1 MARTRVASPLAKG
14 RGETSAMGLTTGGH
28 YRSHHIALKSYRRL
42 HCWRGMIRSIRTFM
56 KFLNTSFLQCVIVT
70 AALFTSPFEI
80 AAANSTAGSGQSG
93 NSSWPR
99 ERYQDGNRLIIYQPQ
114 VDDWKNFQDLSWRMA
129 VSLTPKS
136 GKTALGVVEMKGNT
150 DIDNVAKVA
159 IITNPQVTGTY
170 FPSLDNATK
179 EKMEQLFKTFVPST
193 FSVSL
198 HSLIAST
205 PKKEAPAG
213 AQLNNDPPKIFVGY
227 RPSILLSVNG
237 EPVVSEVPN
246 TNLKFVVN
254 TQWPLFFDEGNSTYY
269 LAAGQQWLTSN
280 SLEGQWSATKKLPPD
295 MSKLPRDK
303 QWSALKKF
311 IPPPAKS
318 TGVTPD
324 VFYADK
330 PAEVILFDG
339 QPVYA
344 QIPDTQLE
352 YATNTNSV
360 VFVYTPTQQFY
371 YLTAGRWFRTAD
383 LQQGPWTYAT
393 PDLPPDFAKIPLN
406 SPASAILASV
416 PGTEEAKDAVL
427 LAQVPTTMTVNAKE
441 AAAKVKVEYAGDP
454 KFEPIKGTS
463 MEYATNTQDKVIKVG
478 DVYYLCLQSVWFVSP
493 NPQGPWTTCTSVPQ
507 EIYTI
512 PSSSPVYNVTYV
524 TQSANPDGTVTANYT
539 AGYLGTFI
547 LGAAAGAILADGS
560 GYWWPP
566 YCYGGY
572 YYPYPGTYCG
582 AYYGGYGYHYPAPYY
597 DSATGAYGWKQT
609 AYGPYGSAT
618 RGAGYNPYTG
628 TYARGA
634 SVSTPYGS
642 RSAAQAYNP
651 YTGTY
656 AQTRQGSSPNA
667 QWGSSYVSR
676 GNQSATMGHYSTAN
690 GTVAG
695 AADSQGGKV
704 AASSTK
710 WGNSAVGKTASGNMY
725 AGHDGNVYK
734 NTGNGWQKYDN
745 GSWNSVNKPQPN
757 WQGAES
763 SQQRTASESYQQRS
777 SAASSSD
784 RSSTGGG
791 MDRSGGGGFGRSG
804 GGGGSDDLD
813 REAQNRARGDFSSQR
828 FQGFQGGGFD
838 RSGGGGGFGGDRFG
852 GGGGFGGGDRFGGG
866 GGFGRFGGFGGG
878 GGFRGRR

>member
-1 MARTRVASPLAKG
+1 MKRTLWIRNCRVKALNVAVAVAVVWSASIASASSIQGTAKS
-14 RGETSAMGLTTGGH
+14 TSG
-28 YRSHHIALKSYRRL
+28 
-42 HCWRGMIRSIRTFM
+42 
-56 KFLNTSFLQCVIVT
+56 
-70 AALFTSPFEI
+70 P
-80 AAANSTAGSGQSG
+80 GQSG
-93 NSSWPR
+93 GSSWPR
-99 ERYQDGNRLIIYQPQ
+99 EHFQDGNQLIVYHPQ

-129 VSLTPKS
+129 ISMTPKS
-136 GKTALGVVEMKGNT
+136 GKTVVGVVEMKGT
-150 DIDNVAKVA
+150 TSIDNVAKLVN
-159 IITNPQVTGTY
+159 ISNPQVTGTD
-170 FPSLDNATK
+170 FPSLDKATAD
-179 EKMEQLFKTFVPST
+179 KMEQLFKTFVPPT
-193 FSVSL
+193 FSISL
-198 HSLIAST
+198 YNLIAST
-205 PKKEAPAG
+205 PKKETPAG
-213 AQLNNDPPKIFVGY
+213 VQLNNEPPKIFAGFQ
-227 RPSILLSVNG
+227 PSILLSVNG
-237 EPVVSEVPN
+237 EPVLSEVPN

-254 TQWPLFFDEGNSTYY
+254 TQWPLFFDQGNSAYY
-269 LAAGQQWLTSN
+269 VAVGQQWLTAS
-280 SLEGQWSATKKLPPD
+280 SLEGQWSPTKKLPAD
-295 MSKLPRDK
+295 MSKVPQDK

-311 IPPPAKS
+311 IPPAANPKGAA
-318 TGVTPD
+318 PN
-324 VFYADK
+324 VFYSDK

-339 QPVYA
+339 QPAYA

-360 VFVYTPTQQFY
+360 VFVYKPTQQFY
-371 YLTAGRWFRTAD
+371 YLTAGRWFSAPD
-383 LQQGPWTYAT
+383 LKGPWTYAT
-393 PDLPPDFAKIPLN
+393 PDLPADFTKIPPS
-406 SPASAILASV
+406 SPASGILASV

-441 AAAKVKVEYAGDP
+441 AATKVKVDYVGEP

-463 MEYATNTQDKVIKVG
+463 MEYATNTQDKVIKIG
-478 DVYYLCLQSVWFVSP
+478 DVYYLCLQGVWFMSP
-493 NPQGPWTTCTSVPQ
+493 DSTGPWTTCTSVPQ

-524 TQSANPDGTVTANYT
+524 TQTGNPDGTVTSNYT

-547 LGAAAGAILADGS
+547 LGAATGAILADGS

-566 YCYGGY
+566 YCYGGFY
-572 YYPYPGTYCG
+572 NPWPATYCG
-582 AYYGGYGYHYPAPYY
+582 AYWGYGYHPYATPYY
-597 DSATGAYGWKQT
+597 DYNTGAYGWKAS

-618 RGAGYNPYTG
+618 AGAGYNPYTG
-628 TYARGA
+628 TYARGGT
-634 SVSTPYGS
+634 VSTPYGS

-695 AADSQGGKV
+695 AETSQGGKV

-734 NTGNGWQKYDN
+734 NTGNGWEKYDN

-763 SQQRTASESYQQRS
+763 SQQRTGSENYQQRA
-777 SAASSSD
+777 SAASTSNRSDFSSQQQ
-784 RSSTGGG
+784 
-791 MDRSGGGGFGRSG
+791 
-804 GGGGSDDLD
+804 DLD
-813 REAQNRARGDFSSQR
+813 REAQNRSRSDFSNQRSQD
-828 FQGFQGGGFD
+828 FQQGGFD

-866 GGFGRFGGFGGG
+866 GGFGGGDRFGGGGGFGGGDRFGGGGFGGGRFGGFGGG
-878 GGFRGRR
+878 GGGFRGRR

>member
-1 MARTRVASPLAKG
+1 M
-14 RGETSAMGLTTGGH
+14 
-28 YRSHHIALKSYRRL
+28 
-42 HCWRGMIRSIRTFM
+42 
-56 KFLNTSFLQCVIVT
+56 
-70 AALFTSPFEI
+70 
-80 AAANSTAGSGQSG
+80 
-93 NSSWPR
+93 
-99 ERYQDGNRLIIYQPQ
+99 PQ
-114 VDDWKNFQDLSWRMA
+114 
-129 VSLTPKS
+129 
-136 GKTALGVVEMKGNT
+136 
-150 DIDNVAKVA
+150 
-159 IITNPQVTGTY
+159 
-170 FPSLDNATK
+170 
-179 EKMEQLFKTFVPST
+179 
-193 FSVSL
+193 
-198 HSLIAST
+198 
-205 PKKEAPAG
+205 
-213 AQLNNDPPKIFVGY
+213 
-227 RPSILLSVNG
+227 
-237 EPVVSEVPN
+237 
-246 TNLKFVVN
+246 
-254 TQWPLFFDEGNSTYY
+254 
-269 LAAGQQWLTSN
+269 
-280 SLEGQWSATKKLPPD
+280 
-295 MSKLPRDK
+295 DK

-311 IPPPAKS
+311 IPPSTKS
-318 TGVTPD
+318 GGVTPD
-324 VFYADK
+324 VFYSDK

-344 QIPDTQLE
+344 QIPETQLE

-360 VFVYTPTQQFY
+360 VFVFTPTQQFY
-371 YLTAGRWFRTAD
+371 YLTAGRWFWTTD
-383 LQQGPWTYAT
+383 LQQGSWTYAT
-393 PDLPPDFAKIPLN
+393 QDLPADFAKIPLS

-427 LAQVPTTMTVNAKE
+427 LAQVPTTMTVNSKE
-441 AAAKVKVEYAGDP
+441 AAAKVKVQYAGDP

-463 MEYATNTQDKVIKVG
+463 MEYAANTSDKIIKVG
-478 DVYYLCLQSVWFVSP
+478 DVYYLCLQGVWFMSP
-493 NPQGPWTTCTSVPQ
+493 NPAGPWTTCTSVPQ
-507 EIYTI
+507 GIYTI

-524 TQSANPDGTVTANYT
+524 TQTANPDGTVTANYT

-582 AYYGGYGYHYPAPYY
+582 AYYGGYGYHYPTPYY

-676 GNQSATMGHYSTAN
+676 GNKSATTGHYSTAN

-725 AGHDGNVYK
+725 AGHDGNAYK

-757 WQGAES
+757 WHGAES
-763 SQQRTASESYQQRS
+763 SQQRRASESYQQRS
-777 SAASSSD
+777 SAAGSED
-784 RSSTGGG
+784 RAASGGG
-791 MDRSGGGGFGRSG
+791 ADRSGGGGFDRSSG
-804 GGGGSDDLD
+804 GGGFGDLD
-813 REAQNRARGDFSSQR
+813 REAQNRSRGDFSSQR
-828 FQGFQGGGFD
+828 FQGFQGGGF
-838 RSGGGGGFGGDRFG
+838 
-852 GGGGFGGGDRFGGG
+852 
-866 GGFGRFGGFGGG
+866 GRFGGFGGG
-878 GGFRGRR
+878 GGGFRGRR